1 MDYYGLMKLI
11 HRHAR
16 RPSSQLWAATFLAIT
31 LAATPAAWGQ
41 TSPGERRARVMSE
54 TQANAELF
62 YEVLLG
68 ELNAS
73 GGEPGTGYALML
85 DAARKANDGT
95 LYKRAADIAL
105 QSRSGDAALVAARAW
120 KQALPQDREANRYE
134 LQILLAMGRIADTVE
149 PLRQELAHSNL
160 MGKTVALA
168 TIPPL
173 YARAPD
179 KKLAADVVESALANE
194 LANPDTAAAAL
205 TAVGRMRLAA
215 GDISGALDAAR
226 RAQAKDPLIEGPAIL
241 ALEIMGPNA
250 PLAEPI
256 VRKYIDGKPLPAVR
270 LAYARA
276 LAGEQ
281 RYSDAAQQLKAV
293 TSAQPELA
301 EAWLLQGTLQAQQN
315 QYAEAETSLKSY
327 ITLEQAKIQAA
338 QAEGQSRGLVQAW
351 LLLARMAE
359 TRKDFAAA
367 DKWLAQIENPQ
378 GLLDVQVRRAS
389 VLAAQGKLDEARALL
404 QQLPTNTPE
413 LQRVALMAEVQLL
426 RDNQKYQ
433 PALDLLAAASAK
445 DPKDGDLIYEQAM
458 LADKMG
464 NTAEMERLLR
474 ALIASH
480 PDYHHA
486 YNALGYSLA
495 DRGVQLPE
503 ARVLI
508 QKALTFAPNDPFI
521 NDSLAWVEF
530 RAGNLP
536 EALRILEIAYKARPD
551 AEIAAHLGEVL
562 WASGQKDRAIATWK
576 EGLQRS
582 ADNETLLETLKRL
595 QVKL

>member
-179 KKLAADVVESALANE
+179 KKLAADVVESALVSE

>member
-1 MDYYGLMKLI
+1 MDYYGSMKPF
-11 HRHAR
+11 HRHASR
-16 RPSSQLWAATFLAIT
+16 LSATTLLAIT

-41 TSPGERRARVMSE
+41 TSPGERRARVMSD

-73 GGEPGTGYALML
+73 DGEPSTGYALML
-85 DAARKANDGT
+85 DAARKANDGA
-95 LYKRAADIAL
+95 LFRRAADIAL

-179 KKLAADVVESALANE
+179 KKLAADVVERALASE

-226 RAQAKDPLIEGPAIL
+226 QAQAKDPLIEGPAIL
-241 ALEIMGPNA
+241 ALETMGPNA

-256 VRKYIDGKPLPAVR
+256 VRKYLDGKPLPGVR

-281 RYSDAAQQLKAV
+281 RYGDAAQQLKVV
-293 TSAQPELA
+293 TTAQPELA

-315 QYAEAETSLKSY
+315 QYTAAETSLKTY
-327 ITLEQAKIQAA
+327 ITLEQAKSKSPQAT
-338 QAEGQSRGLVQAW
+338 QAEGQNRGLVQAW

-378 GLLDVQVRRAS
+378 DLLDVQVRRAS

-404 QQLPTNTPE
+404 QQLPTSTPE

-433 PALDLLAAASAK
+433 TALDLLAAASAQ

-464 NTAEMERLLR
+464 NTAEMEHLLR

-495 DRGVQLPE
+495 DRGIQLPE

-530 RAGNLP
+530 RIGNLP
-536 EALRILEIAYKARPD
+536 EALRILEVAYKTRPD
-551 AEIAAHLGEVL
+551 PEIAAHLGEVL
-562 WASGQKDRAIATWK
+562 WAAGQKDRAIATWK

>member
-1 MDYYGLMKLI
+1 MDYYGLMKLF
-11 HRHAR
+11 HRHASR
-16 RPSSQLWAATFLAIT
+16 LSAATLLVMTVVAS
-31 LAATPAAWGQ
+31 PAWGQ
-41 TSPGERRARVMSE
+41 PSPGERRARVMSE

-226 RAQAKDPLIEGPAIL
+226 RAQEKDPLIEGPAIL
-241 ALEIMGPNA
+241 ALETMGPNA

-256 VRKYIDGKPLPAVR
+256 VRKYLDGKPLPAVR

-315 QYAEAETSLKSY
+315 QYAEAETSLKTY

-338 QAEGQSRGLVQAW
+338 QAEGQSRGLVQTW

-367 DKWLAQIENPQ
+367 DKWLANIENPQ
-378 GLLDVQVRRAS
+378 DLLDVQVRRAS
-389 VLAAQGKLDEARALL
+389 LLAAQGKLDEARALL
-404 QQLPTNTPE
+404 QQLPTSTPE